1 MDTPIPATSGKGPVA
16 NLALRRAAGE
26 IHADPVQERI
36 VLRLQ
41 SVHDQLTAMAA
52 HPARPGLLARWGL
65 ARAPKPVSGPHGL
78 YIWGP
83 VGRGKSML
91 MDLFFA
97 EAKTAPKRR
106 VHFHEFM
113 AEVHER
119 LDVWRKMSDA
129 DRKRSAWR
137 VREAGDDPIA
147 PVAKQVAAEARLLCF
162 DEFQVTQ
169 IADAMILARLFDA
182 VFAHG
187 VTVVA
192 TSNRQPDDLYK
203 DGINRA
209 LFLPFIQRLKQRCNV
224 VELVSARDYR
234 LDRLVEAPVWYAPI
248 GAGSAAALDMAWTRL
263 TLGAEPQHCVLTI
276 KGRKLEVAREA
287 AGVARFT
294 FEELC
299 ARPLGSI
306 DYLTIAATFHT
317 VILEGIPL
325 LTPDRRNEAARFVS
339 LIDALYEVRVKLVA
353 SAAAEP
359 DRLYTDGDGAFEFQ
373 RTASRLFEMRSGS
386 YMAEERRSVPES

>member
-1 MDTPIPATSGKGPVA
+1 MGGVRARYDERVASGALTGDPAQA
-16 NLALRRAAGE
+16 AAADRLDALA
-26 IHADPVQERI
+26 ADLAKPQKRGLFAKAPE
-36 VLRLQ
+36 
-41 SVHDQLTAMAA
+41 
-52 HPARPGLLARWGL
+52 PAQ
-65 ARAPKPVSGPHGL
+65 GL
-78 YIWGP
+78 YLWGG

-97 EAKTAPKRR
+97 ETNVSPKRR

-119 LDVWRKMSDA
+119 LDIWRKMSEA
-129 DRKRSAWR
+129 DRKRSPWR
-137 VREAGDDPIA
+137 VSSAGDDPIA
-147 PVAKQVAAEARLLCF
+147 PVAKQVASEARLLCF

-192 TSNRQPDDLYK
+192 TSNRHPDDLYK
-203 DGINRA
+203 DGINRG
-209 LFLPFIQRLKQRCNV
+209 LFLPFIQRLKERCGV
-224 VELVSARDYR
+224 FELVSARDYR
-234 LDRLVEAPVWYAPI
+234 LDRLVEAPVWYAPL
-248 GAGSAAALDMAWTRL
+248 GQGSAAALDLAWTRL
-263 TLGAEPQHCVLTI
+263 TLGAEPQRCVLTV
-276 KGRKLEVAREA
+276 KGRKLDVAREA

-317 VILEGIPL
+317 VILDGIPL

-339 LIDALYEVRVKLVA
+339 LIDALYEARTKLVA

-359 DRLYTDGDGAFEFQ
+359 DRLYPDGDGAFEFQ
-373 RTASRLFEMRSGS
+373 RTASRLFEMRSAS
-386 YMAEERRSVPES
+386 YIAEERRNLAEN

>member
-1 MDTPIPATSGKGPVA
+1 MGSVRSRYDERVASGELTGDA
-16 NLALRRAAGE
+16 AQAEAACRLDALALA
-26 IHADPVQERI
+26 
-36 VLRLQ
+36 L
-41 SVHDQLTAMAA
+41 S
-52 HPARPGLLARWGL
+52 RPPKRSLFGKAPEAVRGIYLWG
-65 ARAPKPVSGPHGL
+65 G
-78 YIWGP
+78 

-97 EAKTAPKRR
+97 EAKISPKRR

-129 DRKRSAWR
+129 DRRRSPWR
-137 VREAGDDPIA
+137 VKDAGDDPIA
-147 PVAKQVAAEARLLCF
+147 PVAKQVASEAHLLCF

-169 IADAMILARLFDA
+169 IADAMILGRLFDA

-187 VTVVA
+187 VAVVA
-192 TSNRQPDDLYK
+192 TSNRTPDDLYR

-209 LFLPFIQRLKQRCNV
+209 LFLPFIERLKARCDV
-224 VELVSARDYR
+224 VELASARDYR
-234 LDRLVEAPVWYAPI
+234 LDRLVEAPVWYAPL
-248 GAGSAAALDMAWTRL
+248 GAGSSVALDLAWTRL
-263 TLGAEPQHCVLTI
+263 TLGAEPQQCVLTI
-276 KGRKLEVAREA
+276 KGRKLDVSREA

-299 ARPLGSI
+299 ARPLGSL
-306 DYLTIAATFHT
+306 DYLAIAATFHT
-317 VILEGIPL
+317 VILENIPL

-339 LIDALYEVRVKLVA
+339 LIDALYEARTKLVA

-359 DRLYTDGDGAFEFQ
+359 DRLYPDGDGAFEFQ
-373 RTASRLFEMRSGS
+373 RTASRLFEMRSAA
-386 YMAEERRSVPES
+386 YMAEERRGVTEA